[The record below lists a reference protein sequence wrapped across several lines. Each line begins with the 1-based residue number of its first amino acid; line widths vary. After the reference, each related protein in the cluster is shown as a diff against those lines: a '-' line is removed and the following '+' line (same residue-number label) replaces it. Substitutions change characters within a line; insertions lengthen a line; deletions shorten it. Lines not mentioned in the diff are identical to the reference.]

1 MVKTVFRDYAIAFLA
16 VLLLSVNGWG
26 CAAAGDAGP
35 TVLEPLVLS
44 PDPDLADATQ
54 EAADAWAVAAGLE
67 IVLGTGGVHV
77 RRVADA
83 EDCGST
89 YTMRRGKSGR
99 LVRVD
104 AIEIRGLAGNDCRS
118 DAGTMRHELGHALQ
132 HWSSPNGFPP
142 DKDGHSEGLMA
153 PKANNM
159 SLVDEAALELVCATA
174 PCAAFA
180 PETHSM
186 QTP

>member
-1 MVKTVFRDYAIAFLA
+1 MVKVVVRDYALSFLV
-16 VLLLSVNGWG
+16 VLLLCINGWG
-26 CAAAGDAGP
+26 CAAAGDAG
-35 TVLEPLVLS
+35 TSVIEPLVLS
-44 PDPDLADATQ
+44 PDPDMADATQ
-54 EAADAWAVAAGLE
+54 GAADAWVAAAGLD

-77 RRVADA
+77 RRVAGL

-89 YTMRRGKSGR
+89 YTMRRGSGR

-104 AIEIRGLAGNDCRS
+104 AIEVRGLAGNDCRS

-142 DKDGHSEGLMA
+142 DKDGHSDGLMA
-153 PKANNM
+153 PKANSM
-159 SLVDEAALELVCATA
+159 MLVDEAALELVCATA
-174 PCAAFA
+174 PCTAFA
-180 PETHSM
+180 PESYSI